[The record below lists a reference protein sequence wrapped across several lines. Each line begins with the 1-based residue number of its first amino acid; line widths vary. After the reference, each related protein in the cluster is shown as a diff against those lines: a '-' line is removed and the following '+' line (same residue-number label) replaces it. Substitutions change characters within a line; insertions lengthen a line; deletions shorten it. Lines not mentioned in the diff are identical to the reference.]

1 MNVIVTIEDREAIP
15 VRAIP
20 LLTNWEVLNPDEVA
34 QAIAGDDT
42 FLFQFLDLRSYR
54 IEDGKIKPIGVI
66 EFDGQDEATLRE
78 SIEAVR
84 RMRDEGLDLLNVSIN
99 FVIPDTAVPWAS
111 PGFMAPI
118 AERVRQETGL
128 PVASSWCL
136 DGPQMAEQVVAKQ
149 QMDLVMIGRAHLA
162 NPHYPRELAHALGL
176 NHPDWVLPAPY
187 AHWLSRYSGPG
198 KASAQ

>member
-66 EFDGQDEATLRE
+66 EFD
-78 SIEAVR
+78 V
-84 RMRDEGLDLLNVSIN
+84 V
-99 FVIPDTAVPWAS
+99 
-111 PGFMAPI
+111 
-118 AERVRQETGL
+118 
-128 PVASSWCL
+128 
-136 DGPQMAEQVVAKQ
+136 DG
-149 QMDLVMIGRAHLA
+149 DRIGR
-162 NPHYPRELAHALGL
+162 ELEEMFGVFVAF
-176 NHPDWVLPAPY
+176 DEI
-187 AHWLSRYSGPG
+187 
-198 KASAQ
+198 